1 MHIGLCA
8 ACCAALVAGAAAA
21 DPPAAPPAAVS
32 AAPAARYTAADC
44 SRLNGIPGLP
54 DALLS
59 MHVTLYQGY
68 VKNANLL
75 AEKLTALSAAG
86 GGRSPE
92 YAELKRRFGWEYDGM
107 RLHELYFENICSRR
121 EALDPKGPLARRLTS
136 DFGSVEAWRKEFVD
150 TGMMRG
156 IGWAALV
163 DDPRSGRL
171 TNVWIGEHDVGHLA
185 GARIVLIADVFEHA
199 FITEFKLDRAKYL
212 EAFLAAVDWKA
223 AEKRLGA
230 R

>member
-1 MHIGLCA
+1 MHTGLCA
-8 ACCAALVAGAAAA
+8 ACCAALVVAAAA
-21 DPPAAPPAAVS
+21 AAPPAAPPAA
-32 AAPAARYTAADC
+32 APAAPVPRYAAVDYPH
-44 SRLNGIPGLP
+44 LKGIPGLP

-59 MHVTLYQGY
+59 MHVALYNGY

-75 AEKLTALSAAG
+75 AEKVAALSASG
-86 GGRSPE
+86 GDRSPE

-107 RLHELYFENICSRR
+107 RLHELYFENLGKG
-121 EALDPKGPLARRLTS
+121 EPLDPKGPLARRIAA

-163 DDPRSGRL
+163 DDPRSGKL
-171 TNVWIGEHDVGHLA
+171 VNVWIGEHDVGHLS
-185 GARIVLIADVFEHA
+185 GARVILVMDVFEHA
-199 FITEFKLDRAKYL
+199 YLTVFGLDRARYID
-212 EAFLAAVDWKA
+212 AFLGAADWKVA
-223 AEKRLGA
+223 TKRLDA